1 MRFDLSQF
9 SRFGSWFWSMVKE
22 LYSMLEFDFGEF
34 SFNGWVL
41 LIGVAVFSI
50 VVYLVGRLAE

>member
-9 SRFGSWFWSMVKE
+9 GRFCSWLWGMVKE
-22 LYSMLEFDFGEF
+22 FYSMLEFDFGEY

>member
-9 SRFGSWFWSMVKE
+9 SRFGSWLWGMATD
-22 LYSMLEFDFGEF
+22 LYQMLEFDFGDF

-41 LIGVAVFSI
+41 LIGLAVFSI
-50 VVYLVGRLAE
+50 VVYLLGRLAE